1 MLEPVDELQSRL
13 AAALARAGRYKV
25 ERELGRGGMSVVYLA
40 WDRKHECDVALKV
53 LRPELSAIVGP
64 ERFLQEIKT
73 AARLKHPYILK
84 LHDSGP
90 AGDLL
95 YYVMPYVEG
104 ETLRQRLIR
113 ERQLPISEA
122 LRIAREVAEALHYAH
137 GKHVIHRDIKPENI
151 LFEGGHA
158 QVADFGIALAIS
170 EAKPRAT
177 DSDIVLGTKDYMSPE
192 QAAGERDLDGRTDI
206 YSLGIVLYEMLSGH
220 VPQIEMEGTIKTLE
234 RLRPGLPAAVSNV
247 VKRALA
253 ADPDNRF
260 ADAGEFVAAL
270 EAVGGARPFYERRL
284 FQAVTLP
291 VIALVIV
298 GTWWI
303 VTAGSKRLDDKR
315 VVVFPLAERGRS
327 GIGDQVAL
335 MIGSALEH
343 TEPLEWVDGWRLLT
357 PAERENI
364 ATVTPQRGQRI
375 ARNRGARYFLQGSIV
390 ESGDS
395 ASVILWLTDAKSG
408 RDISRVSA
416 GGSTRVRSLPQLGLD
431 AVAEI
436 LPRLLP
442 PGGRI
447 DLTMLAG
454 RRPAAIANWLQGE
467 REYRRSSF
475 AKALDYFRRAV
486 GEDSALA
493 AAALRGA
500 QAAEWEN
507 TQDAAILAAVA
518 VRNARLLP
526 ARQASFARGL
536 LAYFEGQA
544 DSAVHWLTL
553 ALRESPDWI
562 EAHMTLGETYYHE
575 LPNAVGALDSLAAVE
590 FAAAAAVDS
599 GFSPPR
605 LHLAEIAVR
614 SGDFR
619 RAANAI
625 ADFARAAPD
634 AADANTQ
641 LALMLRCAAEGRGS
655 VDWAAAARAGP
666 LLALSA
672 AQSLAG
678 RASFLGCAE
687 EGFRAILADT
697 LIPMNYRWGALVGL
711 QSVFAAQNRL
721 RELRAVIDSSV
732 KSGVEFANRFY
743 LLDGLAGVNVGDR
756 ASAVA
761 ADYERA
767 IPGRSVPPSV
777 MWLLGTWRAASGSIA
792 KAESLQRALAHEA
805 ARLGDPNAARYAAAL
820 AAGLALQRGDTSAGA
835 PLRALLAIGTRDALA
850 WGMSE
855 PLAADRLMLAEF
867 LLAHGKPEQCL
878 AIAASIDH
886 SSVTTLLPF
895 LPASLVVQRQAALAL
910 RRVDLARRID
920 ERLSTLGRED
930 LLAVQLKT
938 GGYP

>member
-1 MLEPVDELQSRL
+1 MMKTSRPRTFSSILTKISPSANRRIVTAHSGCPKCWAISSARGLLAVPARSSNWLRDSDKSRIGPRKVVGKARIAKALPGAAGGRMLEPVDELQSRL

-137 GKHVIHRDIKPENI
+137 GKQVIHRDIKPENI

-247 VKRALA
+247 VKRAL
-253 ADPDNRF
+253 
-260 ADAGEFVAAL
+260 

-303 VTAGSKRLDDKR
+303 VTAGSKTLDDKR
-315 VVVFPLAERGRS
+315 VVVFPLGERGRS

-357 PAERENI
+357 PAERDNI

-390 ESGDS
+390 ENGDS

-408 RDISRVSA
+408 NDVARVSA
-416 GGSTRVRSLPQLGLD
+416 GGSTRRRTLPQLGLE

-467 REYRRSSF
+467 REYRRSNF
-475 AKALDYFRRAV
+475 AQALVYFRRAI

-590 FAAAAAVDS
+590 FAAAAAVDG

-666 LLALSA
+666 LLA
-672 AQSLAG
+672 
-678 RASFLGCAE
+678 
-687 EGFRAILADT
+687 
-697 LIPMNYRWGALVGL
+697 
-711 QSVFAAQNRL
+711 
-721 RELRAVIDSSV
+721 
-732 KSGVEFANRFY
+732 
-743 LLDGLAGVNVGDR
+743 
-756 ASAVA
+756 
-761 ADYERA
+761 
-767 IPGRSVPPSV
+767 
-777 MWLLGTWRAASGSIA
+777 
-792 KAESLQRALAHEA
+792 
-805 ARLGDPNAARYAAAL
+805 
-820 AAGLALQRGDTSAGA
+820 
-835 PLRALLAIGTRDALA
+835 
-850 WGMSE
+850 
-855 PLAADRLMLAEF
+855 
-867 LLAHGKPEQCL
+867 
-878 AIAASIDH
+878 
-886 SSVTTLLPF
+886 
-895 LPASLVVQRQAALAL
+895 
-910 RRVDLARRID
+910 
-920 ERLSTLGRED
+920 
-930 LLAVQLKT
+930 
-938 GGYP
+938 

>member
-1 MLEPVDELQSRL
+1 MDELQSRL

-137 GKHVIHRDIKPENI
+137 GKQVIHRDIKPENI

-260 ADAGEFVAAL
+260 ANAGQFVDAL

-303 VTAGSKRLDDKR
+303 VTAGSKTLDDKR
-315 VVVFPLAERGRS
+315 VVVFPLGERGRS

-408 RDISRVSA
+408 NDVARVSA
-416 GGSTRVRSLPQLGLD
+416 GACTRRRTLPQLGLE

-475 AKALDYFRRAV
+475 AKALEYFRRAV

-687 EGFRAILADT
+687 EGFRALLADT

-767 IPGRSVPPSV
+767 IPSRSVPPSV
-777 MWLLGTWRAASGSIA
+777 MWLLGAWRAASGSIV